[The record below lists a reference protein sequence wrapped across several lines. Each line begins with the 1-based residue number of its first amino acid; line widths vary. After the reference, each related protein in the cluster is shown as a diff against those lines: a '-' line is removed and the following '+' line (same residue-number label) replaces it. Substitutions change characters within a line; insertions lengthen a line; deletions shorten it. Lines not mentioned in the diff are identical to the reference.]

1 MKHFEYDIHRETRLR
16 AGYIGDI
23 MAEAKQLDLILQE
36 LIRRANR
43 SDRRLRIIEQRTQA
57 MESRVNSAEDS
68 NFKQSKEIKKSIMD
82 VEIAMRNIADK
93 IIKVESDMSKITEQT
108 KNFARRNE
116 IKEIETMF
124 ELLNPLRQEFI
135 TKKELT
141 EALRRQPR

>member
-1 MKHFEYDIHRETRLR
+1 
-16 AGYIGDI
+16 

-124 ELLNPLRQEFI
+124 ELLNPLTQEFV
-135 TKKELT
+135 TRKELT
-141 EALRRQPR
+141 EALRRQNR